1 MKQDELDLRQALD
14 YIDPREL
21 SYSEWVGVGMGLKE
35 AGYPVGLWEDW
46 SRRDGGR
53 YRTGECAR
61 KWDSF
66 RGTDTPI
73 TAGTIV
79 QMAQRGGWQ
88 PNGGDCELGW
98 DDEIGGNEPYR
109 VIDPHWVEA
118 QEIAEPAEWHPAQQ
132 LITYLE
138 TLFDSEE
145 HVGYVTRSF
154 SNEDGKAM
162 PTKGDWARTAG
173 QLVQAL
179 SACGDDIGSVLGD
192 YDPAVGAWIR
202 FNPLDGKGI
211 RNENV
216 TAFRYAL
223 VECDGMDIDRQNAL
237 IRELELPV
245 ACLVHSGGKSVHAI
259 VHIDAPDYPEYRK
272 RVEYL
277 YTVCRKNG
285 LELDQQNRN
294 PSRLSRMPGVL
305 RKGHKQFLIDTNIGK
320 TDFAEWREF
329 IESATDDLPDPESMS
344 AVWDEMPPLA
354 PALISGVLR
363 QGHKM
368 LLAGPSKAG
377 KSFALIELTIA
388 IAEGKSWLGFD
399 CAQGRVLYVNL
410 ELDRASCLHRFK
422 DVYSCLGWKPEHL
435 GNIDI
440 WNLRGKSVPMDRLT
454 PKLIRRAIKKDYIA
468 VIIDPIYKVITGD
481 ENSADQMANFC
492 NQFDKV
498 CTELGCAT
506 IYCHH
511 HSKGA
516 QGGKRSMDRA
526 SGSGVFARDPD
537 AMLDMTELTI
547 TDAIREQL
555 HNKAACRVI
564 KAMLDKR
571 GHADAYGPDD
581 ALSKSRMLTIAKEK
595 LGLADLRAI
604 DAEVAAAQKK
614 ADSMTAWRIEGTL
627 REFASFA
634 PVNLWF
640 DYPVHKLDSGL
651 LEDLQPDSDFRT
663 LGAKGASRRWGDKA
677 KQSKDRKA
685 ELDTAFEACM
695 MDGEVTVYS
704 LGEYMD
710 LKPRTVKSRLK
721 EDGRFWIDSEKVGRK
736 EPGSKG

>member
-294 PSRLSRMPGVL
+294 PSRLSRMPGVM

-320 TDFAEWREF
+320 ADFAEWREF

-354 PALISGVLR
+354 PALIGGVLR

-410 ELDRASCLHRFK
+410 ELDRASCLHRFR
-422 DVYSCLGWKPEHL
+422 DVYGCLGWKPEHQI
-435 GNIDI
+435 G
-440 WNLRGKSVPMDRLT
+440 
-454 PKLIRRAIKKDYIA
+454 
-468 VIIDPIYKVITGD
+468 
-481 ENSADQMANFC
+481 
-492 NQFDKV
+492 
-498 CTELGCAT
+498 
-506 IYCHH
+506 
-511 HSKGA
+511 
-516 QGGKRSMDRA
+516 RA
-526 SGSGVFARDPD
+526 SC
-537 AMLDMTELTI
+537 
-547 TDAIREQL
+547 RE
-555 HNKAACRVI
+555 RV
-564 KAMLDKR
+564 
-571 GHADAYGPDD
+571 
-581 ALSKSRMLTIAKEK
+581 
-595 LGLADLRAI
+595 
-604 DAEVAAAQKK
+604 
-614 ADSMTAWRIEGTL
+614 
-627 REFASFA
+627 
-634 PVNLWF
+634 
-640 DYPVHKLDSGL
+640 
-651 LEDLQPDSDFRT
+651 
-663 LGAKGASRRWGDKA
+663 
-677 KQSKDRKA
+677 
-685 ELDTAFEACM
+685 
-695 MDGEVTVYS
+695 
-704 LGEYMD
+704 
-710 LKPRTVKSRLK
+710 
-721 EDGRFWIDSEKVGRK
+721 
-736 EPGSKG
+736 

>member
-320 TDFAEWREF
+320 SDFAEWREF

-354 PALISGVLR
+354 PALIGGVLR

-410 ELDRASCLHRFK
+410 ELDRASCLHRFR

-454 PKLIRRAIKKDYIA
+454 PKLIRRAVKKDYIA
-468 VIIDPIYKVITGD
+468 VIIDPFTRSSPATRTPPTRWRTSATSLTRCAP
-481 ENSADQMANFC
+481 NSAARPSTVTTIPRVRRAASARWTARAAPACSPATRMRCSTSSNWRYR
-492 NQFDKV
+492 
-498 CTELGCAT
+498 T
-506 IYCHH
+506 IYAPRWRTTPSAVCAARR
-511 HSKGA
+511 SRQQERATRYRRTTCAASVPPWMPAGGCSPA
-516 QGGKRSMDRA
+516 WTTITCSTALPTPGKR
-526 SGSGVFARDPD
+526 
-537 AMLDMTELTI
+537 
-547 TDAIREQL
+547 
-555 HNKAACRVI
+555 CRHG
-564 KAMLDKR
+564 R
-571 GHADAYGPDD
+571 
-581 ALSKSRMLTIAKEK
+581 R
-595 LGLADLRAI
+595 
-604 DAEVAAAQKK
+604 
-614 ADSMTAWRIEGTL
+614 
-627 REFASFA
+627 
-634 PVNLWF
+634 
-640 DYPVHKLDSGL
+640 
-651 LEDLQPDSDFRT
+651 
-663 LGAKGASRRWGDKA
+663 GASRARCASSRSSRRSTCGLSFRCTGRMA
-677 KQSKDRKA
+677 TALCRTSIRTRPLRHGSAAQRPARARQSRRSRARRKR
-685 ELDTAFEACM
+685 
-695 MDGEVTVYS
+695 S
-704 LGEYMD
+704 IR
-710 LKPRTVKSRLK
+710 RTMPCAWAGMHRPC
-721 EDGRFWIDSEKVGRK
+721 RT
-736 EPGSKG
+736 

>member
-53 YRTGECAR
+53 YRSGECAR

-354 PALISGVLR
+354 PALIGGVLR

-410 ELDRASCLHRFK
+410 ELDRASCLHRFR
-422 DVYSCLGWKPEHL
+422 DVYGCLGWKPEHL

-454 PKLIRRAIKKDYIA
+454 PKLIRRAVKKDYIA
-468 VIIDPIYKVITGD
+468 VIIDTIYKVITGD

-537 AMLDMTELTI
+537 A
-547 TDAIREQL
+547 
-555 HNKAACRVI
+555 
-564 KAMLDKR
+564 
-571 GHADAYGPDD
+571 
-581 ALSKSRMLTIAKEK
+581 
-595 LGLADLRAI
+595 
-604 DAEVAAAQKK
+604 
-614 ADSMTAWRIEGTL
+614 L
-627 REFASFA
+627 REFPKFP

-640 DYPVHKLDSGL
+640 EFPVHRLDGNGA
-651 LEDLQPDSDFRT
+651 LQDINPDEAAPAWQR
-663 LGAKGASRRWGDKA
+663 GAKARKGKAKQA
-677 KQSKDRKA
+677 KQSKKEA
-685 ELDTAFEACM
+685 FDTAYNALCLGGDAPTVQDVIEYYTEQ
-695 MDGEVTVYS
+695 DENGEMQAPAQRTVY
-704 LGEYMD
+704 
-710 LKPRTVKSRLK
+710 RWVK
-721 EDGRFWIDSEKVGRK
+721 DHGYTIDKNTGK
-736 EPGSKG
+736 ILNDTT

>member
-1 MKQDELDLRQALD
+1 MEHRDINIAELLS
-14 YIDPREL
+14 YIPASGC
-21 SYSEWVGVGMGLKE
+21 SYSEWVSIGMALKDE
-35 AGYPVGLWEDW
+35 GCDCSVWEEW
-46 SRRDGGR
+46 SRGDSR
-53 YRTGECAR
+53 YHAGECER
-61 KWDSF
+61 KWQSF
-66 RGTDTPI
+66 RGSAAPV
-73 TAGTIV
+73 TIATVV
-79 QMAQRGGWQ
+79 QMAKDNGWRTNAGRDYALDWDSEISDRDELVVVERG
-88 PNGGDCELGW
+88 
-98 DDEIGGNEPYR
+98 
-109 VIDPHWVEA
+109 WVES
-118 QEIAEPAEWHPAQQ
+118 QEFHEPDSWDPARQ
-132 LITYLE
+132 IIDYLK
-138 TLFDSEE
+138 TLFHQDDY
-145 HVGYVTRSF
+145 VGYVT
-154 SNEDGKAM
+154 EVWEKDGRYL
-162 PTKGDWARTAG
+162 PSKGAYDRTAG
-173 QLVQAL
+173 TLIREL
-179 SACGDDIGSVLGD
+179 ERYRGDIGAVFGD
-192 YDPAVGAWIR
+192 YNPEAGAWIR
-202 FNPLDGKGI
+202 FNPLDGQGVK
-211 RNENV
+211 NDNV
-216 TAFRYAL
+216 TAYRYAL
-223 VECDGMDIDRQNAL
+223 VESDAQDLARQNAI

-294 PSRLSRMPGVL
+294 PSRLSRMPGVM

-320 TDFAEWREF
+320 ADFAEWREF

-354 PALISGVLR
+354 PALIGGVLR

-410 ELDRASCLHRFK
+410 ELDRASCLHRFR
-422 DVYSCLGWKPEHL
+422 DVYGCLGWKPEHL

-454 PKLIRRAIKKDYIA
+454 PKLIRRAVKKDYIA

-537 AMLDMTELTI
+537 ALLDLIELEVS
-547 TDAIREQL
+547 DDLRVQMENNAV
-555 HNKAACRVI
+555 CRVCGAALEAAG
-564 KAMLDKR
+564 KSDEVSQDDLCSQRAAMDACKRLLSGVDYNHLLDR
-571 GHADAYGPDD
+571 TRDT
-581 ALSKSRMLTIAKEK
+581 RKEVQ
-595 LGLADLRAI
+595 AR
-604 DAEVAAAQKK
+604 
-614 ADSMTAWRIEGTL
+614 TAWRIEGTL
-627 REFASFA
+627 REFPKFP

-640 DYPVHKLDSGL
+640 EFPVHRLDGNGA
-651 LEDLQPDSDFRT
+651 LQDINPDEAAPAWQR
-663 LGAKGASRRWGDKA
+663 GAKARKGKAKQA
-677 KQSKDRKA
+677 KQSKKEA
-685 ELDTAFEACM
+685 FDTAYNALCLGGDAPTVQDMIEYYTEQ
-695 MDGEVTVYS
+695 DENGEVQ
-704 LGEYMD
+704 
-710 LKPRTVKSRLK
+710 KPTSRTV
-721 EDGRFWIDSEKVGRK
+721 
-736 EPGSKG
+736 

>member
-1 MKQDELDLRQALD
+1 MA
-14 YIDPREL
+14 
-21 SYSEWVGVGMGLKE
+21 
-35 AGYPVGLWEDW
+35 AG
-46 SRRDGGR
+46 SR
-53 YRTGECAR
+53 
-61 KWDSF
+61 
-66 RGTDTPI
+66 
-73 TAGTIV
+73 TAATV
-79 QMAQRGGWQ
+79 
-88 PNGGDCELGW
+88 ELGW

-354 PALISGVLR
+354 PALIGGVLR

-410 ELDRASCLHRFK
+410 ELDRASCLHRFR
-422 DVYSCLGWKPEHL
+422 DVYGCLGWKPEHL
-435 GNIDI
+435 DNIDI

-516 QGGKRSMDRA
+516 QGGKRSIGPRERLRRVRPRPGCAARPHRTRGVGRPARA
-526 SGSGVFARDPD
+526 DGEQCRLPCVRRGARGSRKERRGIAGRPVQP
-537 AMLDMTELTI
+537 
-547 TDAIREQL
+547 
-555 HNKAACRVI
+555 ACRHGCLQAAALRRGLQSPARPHRGHEKRGAGTDGV
-564 KAMLDKR
+564 AHR
-571 GHADAYGPDD
+571 GHAA
-581 ALSKSRMLTIAKEK
+581 
-595 LGLADLRAI
+595 
-604 DAEVAAAQKK
+604 
-614 ADSMTAWRIEGTL
+614 
-627 REFASFA
+627 
-634 PVNLWF
+634 
-640 DYPVHKLDSGL
+640 
-651 LEDLQPDSDFRT
+651 
-663 LGAKGASRRWGDKA
+663 
-677 KQSKDRKA
+677 
-685 ELDTAFEACM
+685 
-695 MDGEVTVYS
+695 
-704 LGEYMD
+704 
-710 LKPRTVKSRLK
+710 
-721 EDGRFWIDSEKVGRK
+721 
-736 EPGSKG
+736 

>member
-98 DDEIGGNEPYR
+98 DDEIGGSEPYR

-138 TLFDSEE
+138 TLFDNEE

-294 PSRLSRMPGVL
+294 PSRLSRMPGVM

-354 PALISGVLR
+354 PALIGGVLR

-410 ELDRASCLHRFK
+410 ELDRASCLHRFR

-435 GNIDI
+435 DNIDI

-537 AMLDMTELTI
+537 ALLDLIELEVSDDLRVQMENNAVCRVCGAALEAAGKSDEVSQDDLCSQRAAMDACGGCSPAWTTI
-547 TDAIREQL
+547 TCSTASRTRE
-555 HNKAACRVI
+555 KRCR
-564 KAMLDKR
+564 R
-571 GHADAYGPDD
+571 G
-581 ALSKSRMLTIAKEK
+581 R
-595 LGLADLRAI
+595 R
-604 DAEVAAAQKK
+604 
-614 ADSMTAWRIEGTL
+614 
-627 REFASFA
+627 
-634 PVNLWF
+634 
-640 DYPVHKLDSGL
+640 
-651 LEDLQPDSDFRT
+651 
-663 LGAKGASRRWGDKA
+663 GASRARCVSSRSSRRSTCGSSFRCTGRMATALCRTSIRTRPLRHGSAAQRPARARRSRRNRARRKRSTRRTMPCAWAGMHRPCRTLSNTTPSRMRTGKCRHRHSE
-677 KQSKDRKA
+677 QS
-685 ELDTAFEACM
+685 TA
-695 MDGEVTVYS
+695 GS
-704 LGEYMD
+704 
-710 LKPRTVKSRLK
+710 RTTDIR
-721 EDGRFWIDSEKVGRK
+721 
-736 EPGSKG
+736 

>member
-98 DDEIGGNEPYR
+98 DDEIGGSEPYR

-294 PSRLSRMPGVL
+294 PSRLSRMPGVM

-354 PALISGVLR
+354 PALIGGVLR

-410 ELDRASCLHRFK
+410 ELDRASCLHRFR
-422 DVYSCLGWKPEHL
+422 DVYGCLGWKPEHL

-537 AMLDMTELTI
+537 ALLDLIELEVSDDLRVQMENNAVCRVCGAALEAAGKSDEVSQDDLCSQRAAMDACKRLLSGVDTI
-547 TDAIREQL
+547 TCSTASRTRE
-555 HNKAACRVI
+555 
-564 KAMLDKR
+564 KR
-571 GHADAYGPDD
+571 YRRG
-581 ALSKSRMLTIAKEK
+581 R
-595 LGLADLRAI
+595 R
-604 DAEVAAAQKK
+604 
-614 ADSMTAWRIEGTL
+614 
-627 REFASFA
+627 
-634 PVNLWF
+634 
-640 DYPVHKLDSGL
+640 
-651 LEDLQPDSDFRT
+651 
-663 LGAKGASRRWGDKA
+663 GASRARCVSSRSSRRSTCGSSFRCTGWMATALCRTSIRTKLLRHGSA
-677 KQSKDRKA
+677 AQRPARARQSRRSRARRKR
-685 ELDTAFEACM
+685 
-695 MDGEVTVYS
+695 S
-704 LGEYMD
+704 IR
-710 LKPRTVKSRLK
+710 RTTPCAWAGMHR
-721 EDGRFWIDSEKVGRK
+721 RCRT
-736 EPGSKG
+736 

>member
-294 PSRLSRMPGVL
+294 PSRLSRMPGVM
-305 RKGHKQFLIDTNIGK
+305 RKEHKQFLIDTNIGK
-320 TDFAEWREF
+320 SDFAEWREF

-354 PALISGVLR
+354 PALIGGVLR

-410 ELDRASCLHRFK
+410 ELDRASCLHRFR

-537 AMLDMTELTI
+537 AMLDMTELVP

-571 GHADAYGPDD
+571 GHADAYGLDD
-581 ALSKSRMLTIAKEK
+581 TLSRHRMLTIAKER

-604 DAEVAAAQKK
+604 DAEVAAAEKK
-614 ADSMTAWRIEGTL
+614 ADGMTAWRIEGTL
-627 REFASFA
+627 REFARFD

-640 DYPVHKLDSGL
+640 DYPVHKQDSGL
-651 LEDLQPDSDFRT
+651 LEDLQPDNDFKT
-663 LGAKGASRRWGDKA
+663 LGSRGASKRWGDKG
-677 KQSKDRKA
+677 KVTKDKKA

-704 LGEYMD
+704 MAEYMG
-710 LKPRTVKSRLK
+710 LKPDTVRRRLK
-721 EDGRFWIDSEKVGRK
+721 ADGGFWIDGADIGRK
-736 EPGSKG
+736 EPGSAG

>member
-53 YRTGECAR
+53 YRSGECAR

-98 DDEIGGNEPYR
+98 DDEIGGSEPYR

-294 PSRLSRMPGVL
+294 PSRLSRMPGVM

-354 PALISGVLR
+354 PALIGGVLR

-410 ELDRASCLHRFK
+410 ELDRASCLHRFR
-422 DVYSCLGWKPEHL
+422 DVYGCLGWKPEHL
-435 GNIDI
+435 DNIDI

-498 CTELGCAT
+498 CTELGCAV

-511 HSKGA
+511 HSKGS

-537 AMLDMTELTI
+537 ALLDLIELPVSEEL
-547 TDAIREQL
+547 RKQEV
-555 HNKAACRVI
+555 NKAV
-564 KAMLDKR
+564 
-571 GHADAYGPDD
+571 GHA
-581 ALSKSRMLTIAKEK
+581 
-595 LGLADLRAI
+595 
-604 DAEVAAAQKK
+604 VAATLQRAGKLEEASQDDLCTEKGALEAARSLLSDRQYEGAAK
-614 ADSMTAWRIEGTL
+614 AADAARQAAESLTAWRIEGTL
-627 REFASFA
+627 REFPKFP

-640 DYPVHKLDSGL
+640 DYPIHRGDDSGVL
-651 LEDLQPDSDFRT
+651 ADIDPEGEVPGWQRAMQKRKPKE
-663 LGAKGASRRWGDKA
+663 AKA
-677 KQSKDRKA
+677 KERKDSIA
-685 ELDTAFEACM
+685 LAFEACGI
-695 MDGEVTVYS
+695 DGKVTVS
-704 LGEYMD
+704 ALAEYMGVTD
-710 LKPRTVKSRLK
+710 KTVRNRLK
-721 EDGRFWIDSEKVGRK
+721 EHGGFWIDEGEVGRK
-736 EPGSKG
+736 

>member
-98 DDEIGGNEPYR
+98 DDEIGGSEPYR

-294 PSRLSRMPGVL
+294 PSRLSRMPGVM
-305 RKGHKQFLIDTNIGK
+305 RKEHKQFLIDTNIGK

-354 PALISGVLR
+354 PALIGGVLR

-410 ELDRASCLHRFK
+410 ELDRASCLHRFR

-435 GNIDI
+435 DNIDI

-537 AMLDMTELTI
+537 ALLDLIELEVS
-547 TDAIREQL
+547 DDLRVQMENNAVCRVCGAALEAAGKSDEVSQDDL
-555 HNKAACRVI
+555 CSQRAAMDACRRLLSGVDYNHL
-564 KAMLDKR
+564 LDR
-571 GHADAYGPDD
+571 IADT
-581 ALSKSRMLTIAKEK
+581 RKEVQ
-595 LGLADLRAI
+595 AR
-604 DAEVAAAQKK
+604 
-614 ADSMTAWRIEGTL
+614 TAWRIEGTL
-627 REFASFA
+627 REFPRFD
-634 PVNLWF
+634 PLNLWF
-640 DYPVHKLDSGL
+640 DYPVHR
-651 LEDLQPDSDFRT
+651 PDSTGALSDVEPEGEGNRWAGKAGRDRRT
-663 LGAKGASRRWGDKA
+663 KSPEERKKERRA
-677 KQSKDRKA
+677 A
-685 ELDTAFEACM
+685 LEEAFSACDM
-695 MDGEVTVYS
+695 GGGVTVKDVS
-704 LGEYMD
+704 EFMGVTE
-710 LKPRTVKSRLK
+710 KTVRNRIK
-721 EDGRFWIDSEKVGRK
+721 EHGGFWIDGASVGRK
-736 EPGSKG
+736 AQA